1 MVELFIY
8 RKEWKVMNVLEKMK
22 RSFVKHGKFGMNRC
36 NKIKY
41 TWAVSWNM
49 PYYLTTLIF
58 FLSLTNNRKVIFLYL
73 WRSNGRLHV
82 AVVTENFFLLRNVDI
97 YDVVSIQNSFLLL
110 RRTRHCN
117 YIHYWNWIPKK
128 LISIL
133 LIEKLWIL
141 LLKKRIHCFLTLI

>member
-1 MVELFIY
+1 MESNECL
-8 RKEWKVMNVLEKMK
+8 RKTK

-73 WRSNGRLHV
+73 WRSNSRLHV
-82 AVVTENFFLLRNVDI
+82 AVVTENFFLLWNVDI
-97 YDVVSIQNSFLLL
+97 YDVVSIQNTFLLL
-110 RRTRHCN
+110 RRTRHYN
-117 YIHYWNWIPKK
+117 YIHYWNQIPKS
-128 LISIL
+128 LINIL
-133 LIEKLWIL
+133 SFQKEYDFFKYRLIYFIDYYSYSMKD
-141 LLKKRIHCFLTLI
+141 

>member
-1 MVELFIY
+1 
-8 RKEWKVMNVLEKMK
+8 MK

-49 PYYLTTLIF
+49 PYYLTTLTF
-58 FLSLTNNRKVIFLYL
+58 FLSLTNNCKVIFLYL
-73 WRSNGRLHV
+73 WRSNRRLHV

-117 YIHYWNWIPKK
+117 YIHYWN
-128 LISIL
+128 LI
-133 LIEKLWIL
+133 
-141 LLKKRIHCFLTLI
+141 LKEGLTFYQSSMNMIFSKFIFNI